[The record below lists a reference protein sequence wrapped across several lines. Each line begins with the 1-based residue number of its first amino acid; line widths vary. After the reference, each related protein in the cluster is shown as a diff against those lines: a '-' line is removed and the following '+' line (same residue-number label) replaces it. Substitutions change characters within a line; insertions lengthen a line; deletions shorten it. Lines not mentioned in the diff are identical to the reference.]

1 MPLTIIRG
9 LPGSGKSTLA
19 RKLAEERHAILIE
32 PDELMYE
39 NKVYQYTPFKFGLA
53 HIACLNVI
61 KQIFWANR
69 NVHVV
74 FADVLPTRD
83 EVNVFLFQCPFRRD
97 EVNIIDMPK
106 ITFEEA
112 KARNVHNVCEEDLK
126 RMFEEWEDWE

>member
-19 RKLAEERHAILIE
+19 KKIAQKKHAILIE

-39 NKVYQYTPFKFGLA
+39 NGVYQYTPFKFEA
-53 HIACLNVI
+53 AKIACRNI
-61 KQIFWANR
+61 IEQIFWGNR

-74 FADVLPTRD
+74 FADVLPTRN
-83 EVNVFLFQCPFRRD
+83 EVKVFLFQCPFRKD

-106 ITFEEA
+106 ITFDEA
-112 KARNVHNVCEEDLK
+112 KTRNVHNVCEEDLK